1 MTLRRCAKC
10 VHLLAADYKW
20 SCNTHDLSFSSRL
33 NVCYNSINDEALK
46 RLADAVER
54 NYALTD
60 VYIWGNDTGREA
72 SKVRIQ

>member
-1 MTLRRCAKC
+1 MTLRRCAKY
-10 VHLLAADYKW
+10 VHAADYKW
-20 SCNTHDLSFSSRL
+20 SCNTRDLSSSRL